1 MYTLHYSPGS
11 AAMLVHLVLLE
22 TGAPHVLTRVDLEA
36 GEQRSPAYLTLN
48 PHGKVPTMIVDGA
61 PYAEAAALAMLLAER
76 HPEAQLAPAA
86 GEPARAAYLQ
96 WMFHLANALQPAFR
110 LWFYPHDGGS
120 DAAAVKD
127 AARARIEAEWT
138 HLDAHLG
145 RHGPHLLG
153 AQPSVADFYAT
164 MLMRWSRNMPKPATA
179 WPHLAALAARVK
191 ARPAWKRL
199 CEIEGLAD
207 WA

>member
-1 MYTLHYSPGS
+1 MYTLYYSPGS
-11 AAMLVHLVLLE
+11 AAMLVHLMLLE

-36 GEQRSPAYLTLN
+36 GEQRSPAYLALN

-76 HPEAQLAPAA
+76 HPEAGLAPAA
-86 GEPARAAYLQ
+86 GDPARAAYLQ
-96 WMFHLANALQPAFR
+96 WMFRLANTLQPAFR
-110 LWFYPHDGGS
+110 LWFHPQEGGG
-120 DAAAVKD
+120 DEAAAKD
-127 AARARIEAEWT
+127 AARDRIETEWA

-145 RHGPHLLG
+145 RHGPYVLG
-153 AQPSVADFYAT
+153 ARPSVADFYAT

-179 WPHLAALAARVK
+179 WPHLAALAARIK
-191 ARPAWKRL
+191 ARPSWARL
-199 CEIEGLAD
+199 YAIEGLTE